1 MMSVHPIFILISI
14 WRSRGLGDVY
24 KRQIIFFSAVVAPTV
39 FKSLEE
45 REAGVFLRA
54 FFPKYYVFG
63 IVLGIV
69 SVITLMFMPINA
81 ILTYA
86 IVAMTALTLLGRMSI
101 PIINNARDSG
111 DEAGFK
117 KYHLISVMM
126 NVITLVIGIVILG
139 IYL

>member
-1 MMSVHPIFILISI
+1 MMSIHPVFILVSI
-14 WRSRGLGDVY
+14 WSGA
-24 KRQIIFFSAVVAPTV
+24 IIFFSAVVAPTV

-54 FFPKYYVFG
+54 FFPKYYIFG
-63 IVLGIV
+63 IVLGIA
-69 SVITLMFMPINA
+69 SVVVLMFIPLSV

-86 IVAMTALTLLGRMSI
+86 IVAMTLLTVLGRMSI

-126 NVITLVIGIVILG
+126 NVITLIIGLVILG

>member
-1 MMSVHPIFILISI
+1 MSIHPIFILVSI
-14 WRSRGLGDVY
+14 WSGV
-24 KRQIIFFSAVVAPTV
+24 IIFFSAVVAPTV

-54 FFPKYYVFG
+54 FFPKYYIFG

-69 SVITLMFMPINA
+69 SLVILMFIPVNV

-86 IVAMTALTLLGRMSI
+86 IVAMTLLTVLGRMSI

-126 NVITLVIGIVILG
+126 NVITLIIGLVILG

>member
-1 MMSVHPIFILISI
+1 MMSVHPIFILVSI
-14 WRSRGLGDVY
+14 WSGV
-24 KRQIIFFSAVVAPTV
+24 IIFFSAVVAPTV

-54 FFPKYYVFG
+54 FFPKYYIFG
-63 IVLGIV
+63 IVLGIA
-69 SVITLMFMPINA
+69 SVIILMIMPISV

-86 IVAMTALTLLGRMSI
+86 IAAMTLLTILGRMSI
-101 PIINNARDSG
+101 PIINKARDSG

>member
-1 MMSVHPIFILISI
+1 MMSVHPIFILVSI
-14 WRSRGLGDVY
+14 WSGG
-24 KRQIIFFSAVVAPTV
+24 IIFFSAVVAPTV

-45 REAGVFLRA
+45 RDAGMFLRA
-54 FFPKYYVFG
+54 FFPKYYIFG
-63 IVLGIV
+63 ILLGIA
-69 SVITLMFMPINA
+69 SVVILMFMPISA

-86 IVAMTALTLLGRMSI
+86 VVAMTLLTVLGRMSI

-126 NVITLVIGIVILG
+126 NVITLIIGLVILG

>member
-1 MMSVHPIFILISI
+1 MMSIHPVFILVSI
-14 WRSRGLGDVY
+14 WSGV
-24 KRQIIFFSAVVAPTV
+24 IIFFSAVVAPTV

-45 REAGVFLRA
+45 RDAGVFLRA
-54 FFPKYYVFG
+54 FFPKYYIFG
-63 IVLGIV
+63 IVLGVV
-69 SVITLMFMPINA
+69 SVTILMIMPISV

-86 IVAMTALTLLGRMSI
+86 IVAMTLLTVLGRMSI

-111 DEAGFK
+111 DEDGFK

-126 NVITLVIGIVILG
+126 NVITLIIGLVILG

>member
-1 MMSVHPIFILISI
+1 MMSVHPIFILVSI
-14 WRSRGLGDVY
+14 WSGV
-24 KRQIIFFSAVVAPTV
+24 IIFFSAVVAPTV

-54 FFPKYYVFG
+54 FFPKYYIFG
-63 IVLGIV
+63 IVLGV
-69 SVITLMFMPINA
+69 ASVVILMFMPVSA

-86 IVAMTALTLLGRMSI
+86 IVAMTLLTVLGRMSI
-101 PIINNARDSG
+101 PIINSARDSG

-117 KYHLISVMM
+117 KYHLISVLM
-126 NVITLVIGIVILG
+126 NVLTLIIGLVILG

>member
-1 MMSVHPIFILISI
+1 MMSIHPVFILVSI
-14 WRSRGLGDVY
+14 WSGV
-24 KRQIIFFSAVVAPTV
+24 IIFFSAVVAPTV

-54 FFPKYYVFG
+54 FFPKYYIFG
-63 IVLGIV
+63 IVLGIA
-69 SVITLMFMPINA
+69 SVVVLMFIPLSV

-86 IVAMTALTLLGRMSI
+86 IVAMTLLTVLGRMSI

-111 DEAGFK
+111 DEDGFK

-126 NVITLVIGIVILG
+126 NVITLVIGLVILG